1 MTRSESL
8 WQWTKCVSRNMPELT
23 GSQAR
28 LLAWWSYGIVVTGS
42 CGRLTVATLLGLLRA
57 EKVAN
62 IEQRLY
68 EWCLDADDKSG
79 RQRRALDLAVCQVA
93 LLRWIVRLWVGTQ
106 LALTLDAT
114 SLGDRFVVLVV
125 SVVYR
130 GIGIPVA
137 WTVLPANVKG
147 SWRDEFWRLLRLLQ
161 PAVPADWTVI
171 VLADRGLS
179 SSGLYQ
185 QIKRLRWHPFLRI
198 NSTAKFQPGGKQHH
212 WYWLLD
218 LLHPAGRQPRQ
229 QWQGRGR
236 CFKDKGSSIDCTLL
250 AWWGE
255 QYEEPWFILTDLS
268 PAACAAT
275 WYGLRSWCEQGFKCN
290 KRGAW
295 QWQHTRMHHPQR
307 AARLWLA
314 LAVATF
320 WTVAVASDLEC
331 ETSLQAPD
339 QPDWHTLL
347 DLAATL
353 SPARSD
359 QPARRI
365 RPIRLLR
372 LGRLWLLVQAIAHR
386 PLPLPT
392 TLLPEPWPAPP
403 PNTTKSR
410 PTRSSQPFM
419 KNLPP

>member
-1 MTRSESL
+1 M
-8 WQWTKCVSRNMPELT
+8 
-23 GSQAR
+23 
-28 LLAWWSYGIVVTGS
+28 
-42 CGRLTVATLLGLLRA
+42 
-57 EKVAN
+57 
-62 IEQRLY
+62 
-68 EWCLDADDKSG
+68 
-79 RQRRALDLAVCQVA
+79 
-93 LLRWIVRLWVGTQ
+93 
-106 LALTLDAT
+106 
-114 SLGDRFVVLVV
+114 V

-147 SWRDEFWRLLRLLQ
+147 GWRDEFWRLLRLVQ
-161 PAVPADWTVI
+161 PVVPADWTVI

-185 QIKRLRWHPFLRI
+185 EIKR
-198 NSTAKFQPGGKQHH
+198 QHH

-218 LLHPAGRQPRQ
+218 LLHPAGRKPRQ

-236 CFKDKGSSIDCTLL
+236 CFKEKGSSIDCTLL

-314 LAVATF
+314 LAVATL

-331 ETSLQAPD
+331 DTALQPPD

-353 SPARSD
+353 ASAASG

-365 RPIRLLR
+365 RPLRLLR
-372 LGRLWLLVQAIAHR
+372 LGRLWLLAQAIAHR
-386 PLPLPT
+386 SLPLPT
-392 TLLPEPWPAPP
+392 TLQPEPWPAPP
-403 PNTTKSR
+403 PNTKKSR
-410 PTRSSQPFM
+410 RAPSPDAVPTT
-419 KNLPP
+419 L